1 MRAAVLAPERPTG
14 KANLSA
20 ASTASLVLKERLAI
34 RQVKEQAFSF
44 VKFFNFC
51 LFFFGT
57 SDSLHCERCPPEF
70 WPNVEQTICMARQLD
85 FLSFNETL
93 GITLT
98 TVAASGVTVTAAVFV
113 VFLHYRHTPVVR
125 NWSDV
130 MIETKN

>member
-1 MRAAVLAPERPTG
+1 
-14 KANLSA
+14 
-20 ASTASLVLKERLAI
+20 
-34 RQVKEQAFSF
+34 
-44 VKFFNFC
+44 
-51 LFFFGT
+51 
-57 SDSLHCERCPPEF
+57 
-70 WPNVEQTICMARQLD
+70 MARQLD